1 MCECFRPDP
10 TTSSSNSTS
19 NSKKI
24 SEQKKKKKGNFTV
37 TILDEKIEGMAVA
50 GVDELL
56 VGGREPLKALSRN
69 RWEVASELR
78 VLRQDH
84 SASGHEA
91 VYERFLT
98 HCL

>member
-19 NSKKI
+19 NSNKTRETKI
-24 SEQKKKKKGNFTV
+24 SKGNFTI
-37 TILDEKIEGMAVA
+37 TILDEKIEGMGVA

-56 VGGREPLKALSRN
+56 VGGRESLKALSRN
-69 RWEVASELR
+69 RREVASELR
-78 VLRQDH
+78 VLCQDH
-84 SASGHEA
+84 RASGHEA

-98 HCL
+98 HFL